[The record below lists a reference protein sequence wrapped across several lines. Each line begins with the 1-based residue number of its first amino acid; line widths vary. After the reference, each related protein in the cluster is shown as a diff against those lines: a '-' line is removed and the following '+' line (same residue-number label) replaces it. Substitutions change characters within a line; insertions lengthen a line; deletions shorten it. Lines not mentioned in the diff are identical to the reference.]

1 MRRPT
6 ESKNTGRKMEKGSK
20 EEEEEKSTAQHGQQ

>member
-20 EEEEEKSTAQHGQQ
+20 EEEEKSTAQHGQQ